1 MAALTDRCTRCNR
14 KITNPESVINGMGP
28 VCFTKH
34 IGSAQRSLFDDEE
47 EATKPFRELPGAVPD
62 QIATL
67 VGLLKEARAK
77 LTDARLCKRIDKFFR
92 TDK

>member
-28 VCFTKH
+28 VCFEKH

-47 EATKPFRELPGAVPD
+47 EATKPFRELPGSIPD
-62 QIATL
+62 QITTL

-77 LTDARLCKRIDKFFR
+77 LTDARLCKRIDNFFR
-92 TDK
+92 TQ

>member
-47 EATKPFRELPGAVPD
+47 VANKPFQELPGAIPD

-77 LTDARLCKRIDKFFR
+77 ITDARLCKRIDKFFR
-92 TDK
+92 TEK